1 MSLTQNE
8 YIFGGSLY
16 TFIAGPDNVLKH
28 FRPDGKRERE
38 KGKKKKKAVTGSVS
52 EKIIK

>member
-1 MSLTQNE
+1 MPLTQNE

-16 TFIAGPDNVLKH
+16 AFITGPNNVFKH

-38 KGKKKKKAVTGSVS
+38 KGKKKKKGVTGSAS